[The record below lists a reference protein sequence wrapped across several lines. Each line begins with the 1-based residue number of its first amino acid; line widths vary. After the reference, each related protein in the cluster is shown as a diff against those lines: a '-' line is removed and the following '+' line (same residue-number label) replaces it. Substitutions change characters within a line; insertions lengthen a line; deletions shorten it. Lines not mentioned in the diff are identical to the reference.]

1 MVSDLTETVAAA
13 RKYNGSALVTL
24 LEFHAPRVQRLAMA
38 LCGQPR
44 TGRKVTR
51 IVMRQALAA
60 LPKLRDADAVD
71 RWFTHRTVLEARQH
85 TGQSSAEVLRD
96 TSARRDPA
104 YLAFVQTFRSLPVQQ
119 REALLLTHGENL
131 NPRYVGVAMDCSAD
145 AAANHLRAATQHL
158 QAIAGGQF
166 PELLAALAQAYQQLA
181 PPPQVARRDVRRHV
195 NRFLLPRRLRRFVIL
210 LILATIAY
218 AIWHWRTA
226 IRSMIP

>member
-24 LEFHAPRVQRLAMA
+24 LEFHAPRVQRLAMG

-60 LPKLRDADAVD
+60 LPKLRDADSVD
-71 RWFTHRTVLEARQH
+71 RWFTHRTVLETRQH
-85 TGQSSAEVLRD
+85 TGQTSAEVLRD
-96 TSARRDPA
+96 SSPRRDPP
-104 YLAFVQTFRSLPVQQ
+104 YLAFVQAFRVLPIQQ
-119 REALLLTHGENL
+119 REALLLTHGEHL

-195 NRFLLPRRLRRFVIL
+195 SHFLLPRRLRRFVIL
-210 LILATIAY
+210 LILLAIAY
-218 AIWHWRTA
+218 AAWHWRA
-226 IRSMIP
+226 KIRSILP